1 MTHAAWANA
10 DVGAG
15 LYVTSCEPVVD
26 IRARMHRLRVQPGE
40 SLGPF
45 VLGMSLNDVVA
56 LLARRPTD
64 TPRAAAPWGRV
75 ELVYDPKV
83 SRVDELSPLS
93 HVDELSPLRR
103 VDELSPLRRL
113 VEPRG

>member
-1 MTHAAWANA
+1 MQRGPMLTLGPA
-10 DVGAG
+10 DH
-15 LYVTSCEPVVD
+15 LLTS
-26 IRARMHRLRVQPGE
+26 AKMHRLRVQPGE

-56 LLARRPTD
+56 LLARRPAD

-83 SRVDELSPLS
+83 SRLDELSPC
-93 HVDELSPLRR
+93 R
-103 VDELSPLRRL
+103 
-113 VEPRG
+113 